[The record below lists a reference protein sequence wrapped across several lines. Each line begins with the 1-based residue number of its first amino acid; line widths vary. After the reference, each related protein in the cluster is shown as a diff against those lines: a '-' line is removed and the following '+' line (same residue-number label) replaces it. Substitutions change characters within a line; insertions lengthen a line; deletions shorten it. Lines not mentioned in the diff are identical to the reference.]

1 MKMVIIKIDTGFVNA
16 VHEVDTG
23 LNVSEWE
30 LLSENAK
37 EALINDAV
45 DSHINAY
52 AVDEDR

>member
-30 LLSENAK
+30 LLSENTK
-37 EALINDAV
+37 ERLISDAV